1 MSIYAIYFSPT
12 GGTEK
17 IVKFIAEQFG
27 NYQGINLCE
36 RTTDL
41 TNNFSKEDLCIIGVP
56 SFGGRIPA
64 IALEKIK
71 EFNGTMTN
79 AILVVVY
86 GNRAYE
92 DTLIELED
100 TLVEKDF
107 TCLAAIAAVAEHSI
121 MHQFA
126 NGRPDQKDLTG
137 LSSFAEKIKEK
148 MKETV
153 KENVLP
159 VQVPGNRPYREYGK
173 SPLIPHATKSC
184 SSCGLC
190 AKECPVNAIPTDNPK
205 VTDKSKCIS
214 CMHCVAVC
222 PQKARHCNKVMELI
236 ASKKMKTSC
245 SARKENKLYL

>member
-1 MSIYAIYFSPT
+1 MNIYAIYFSPT

-27 NYQGINLCE
+27 KYQSIDLFE

-41 TNNFSKEDLCIIGVP
+41 TNDFSKEDLCIIGVP
-56 SFGGRIPA
+56 SFGGRVPA

-71 EFNGTMTN
+71 ELNGTKTN
-79 AILVVVY
+79 TILVVVY

-100 TLVEKDF
+100 ALVQKDF

-126 NGRPDQKDLTG
+126 NGRPDQKDLID

-148 MKETV
+148 MKQTA
-153 KENVLP
+153 KERVLP
-159 VQVPGNRPYREYGK
+159 VQVPGNRPYREYGTI
-173 SPLIPHATKSC
+173 PLTPHATKSC

-190 AKECPVNAIPTDNPK
+190 AKQCPVNAISTDNPK

-214 CMHCVAVC
+214 CMHCINIC
-222 PQKARHCNKVMELI
+222 PKHARKLNPLLLSI
-236 ASKKMKTSC
+236 ASKKLKKVC
-245 SARKENKLYL
+245 CNRKEIELFL